1 MKRSCDASY
10 VLLASSRLK
19 EVAIWTDH
27 VVGHV
32 DRSWDLFTLSWR
44 VQGSR
49 HVDRSY
55 DIAATLGLWKVLG
68 GGHVDRS
75 CDLVALYCR

>member
-1 MKRSCDASY
+1 MGSC
-10 VLLASSRLK
+10 R
-19 EVAIWTDH
+19 TDH

-32 DRSWDLFTLSWR
+32 DRSCDLFTLSWR

-55 DIAATLGLWKVLG
+55 DIAAAATLGLWKVPG

-75 CDLVALYCR
+75 CDLVGQIM